1 MDKLYLPS
9 REQGPEAL
17 NTVEYPPIG
26 LDFGTSNSVLAHYTD
41 EFHRRGA
48 YAYALPLLDGRNI
61 FPSIIC
67 YNKATGKFVTG
78 GAAKV
83 KLVLAPDSVA
93 TSIKRR
99 ISSGSVD
106 IAGMKVSPVDL
117 TSRII
122 SGLLRNV
129 RSTELTMEPTVVTM
143 TVPYYFKQSQNHLLQ
158 QAAIKAFKE
167 VFGKEYNINVIPEPV
182 AAAIDYICGR
192 SNERNLSETILVY
205 DIGGGTCDVT
215 VVRYSLS
222 GRSLEFEVLGID
234 GDEKLGGDD
243 IDYLLLE
250 YICDENNIDAT
261 GLFADK
267 KYAKTI
273 SALLDAVR
281 DVKEGLSLQDACNL
295 IIPSL
300 YVNDSYINIDTVVTR
315 QELNDILRNH
325 KRPGQRNSVVAAL
338 DEAIKRLKVKT
349 RNVAVDVLLPIG
361 GTSMIPAIQKV
372 VKDNYPTSQHLVL
385 PESGTQVSVARGA
398 AIYSAL
404 KDARGLNPL
413 GKAIRNITVKMRVP
427 HSLSVAMYDGT
438 LVKLINSNSPAP
450 AKATKKFYA
459 TRCDASRQL
468 IELSSIELYQ
478 GDGTHTSSDGV
489 ELVGRIDLSKYRL
502 YTHGRNLKDIP
513 FQVTFQANATNL
525 EANIMAVGVNEDKT
539 DLMINE
545 TIKL

>member
-1 MDKLYLPS
+1 MDKLHLPS
-9 REQGPEAL
+9 REAKPNSL
-17 NTVEYPPIG
+17 NTVEFPPIG

-41 EFHRRGA
+41 EFHQRGA
-48 YAYALPLLDGRNI
+48 YAYALPLFDGRNI
-61 FPSIIC
+61 FPSIIY
-67 YNKATGKFVTG
+67 YNKSKGKYVTG

-83 KLVLAPDSVA
+83 KKILEPGSVA
-93 TSIKRR
+93 TSVKRR
-99 ISSGSVD
+99 ISSEYID
-106 IAGMKVSPVDL
+106 IAGMKASPVDL

-122 SGLLRNV
+122 AGLLCEV
-129 RSTELTMEPTVVTM
+129 KSTELTMEPTTVTM
-143 TVPYYFKQSQNHLLQ
+143 TVPYYFKQSQNYLLQ

-167 VFGKEYNINVIPEPV
+167 IFGKEYSIDVIPEPV
-182 AAAIDYICGR
+182 AAAIDYICSR
-192 SNERNLSETILVY
+192 NNERNLSETVLVY

-281 DVKEGLSLQDACNL
+281 DVKEGLSLQEACNL
-295 IIPSL
+295 IVPSL

-372 VKDNYPTSQHLVL
+372 VKEHYRSSQHYVL
-385 PESGTQVSVARGA
+385 QDNGTQVSVARGA
-398 AIYSAL
+398 AIYSAM
-404 KDARGLNPL
+404 KDSRGLSPL
-413 GKAIRNITVKMRVP
+413 GKSVQNITMKMRVP
-427 HSLSVAMYDGT
+427 HSLSVAMHDGT
-438 LVKLINSNSPAP
+438 LVQLIKSNSPAP

-478 GDGTHTSSDGV
+478 GDGTHVSSDGV